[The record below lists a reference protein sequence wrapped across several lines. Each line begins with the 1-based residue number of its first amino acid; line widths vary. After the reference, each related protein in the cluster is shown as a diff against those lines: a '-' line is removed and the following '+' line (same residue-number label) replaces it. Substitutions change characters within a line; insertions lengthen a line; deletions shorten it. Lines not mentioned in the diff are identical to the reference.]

1 MSSRLVAVASSV
13 QDADYAD
20 DFDAEDDDAARIE
33 VLRSTKTKTKTKTK
47 KKKGRSSRRYA
58 DDDSDRSSD
67 AGRRAPARRAHH
79 RAAATTASD
88 EKKMGRCAMEGDRSG
103 VRQYLEGGCDPDATD
118 ADHADPYT
126 PLMWACAKGRPDVV
140 QMLIDAGADVHR
152 TERLGWT
159 SLHLAA
165 INATSQRHIRI
176 IQMLL
181 DAGADKSTED
191 KFGDMPL
198 ECCRVGTKPAQRKI
212 TETARSMLGGVRRDD
227 VDEVLGALEEREEA
241 FATALLQGAATG
253 GLVGGLVG
261 PGRAAGGAEG
271 HEAPRGRG
279 LVDVADGMFGDSE
292 EGSVSPRP
300 PATATSAH
308 ATAKLSR

>member
-20 DFDAEDDDAARIE
+20 EEEDDAARID
-33 VLRSTKTKTKTKTK
+33 VLRSTKTKSKSTSK
-47 KKKGRSSRRYA
+47 KKKGRSRRYA

-67 AGRRAPARRAHH
+67 AGRRAPARSAHH
-79 RAAATTASD
+79 RAAATAASD

-198 ECCRVGTKPAQRKI
+198 EGCRVGTKPAQRKI

-241 FATALLQGAATG
+241 FATAVLQGA
-253 GLVGGLVG
+253 G

-271 HEAPRGRG
+271 REGPRGRG

-292 EGSVSPRP
+292 EGGVSPRP